1 MLKRNFILI
10 ALIVLVGVVSVF
22 FDNET
27 VDEEILPSNQKID
40 LSNINEVL
48 DTNFQIAEESY
59 VIINLWATWCT
70 PCIEEVGYLQE
81 LHDTGNFYVIGLL
94 VDDSESNAEEFI
106 LEQNLTYQN
115 VLSQDKIEAFITQF
129 FWSGIPTTLLL
140 DQNFEVLHTF
150 NGPVTYEMILDYVS

>member
-1 MLKRNFILI
+1 M
-10 ALIVLVGVVSVF
+10 
-22 FDNET
+22 
-27 VDEEILPSNQKID
+27 
-40 LSNINEVL
+40 
-48 DTNFQIAEESY
+48 
-59 VIINLWATWCT
+59 
-70 PCIEEVGYLQE
+70 
-81 LHDTGNFYVIGLL
+81 IGLL